1 MRLGRHDH
9 LVGDL
14 VERWRGEQKC
24 YQTYCTIIIIY
35 CLLLFSMILPSKIVV
50 DGWGDDILWIP
61 LRRHGLF
68 VGTGDEQGDETQ
80 DKRPRGLQ
88 PQSHKD
94 AELTCQLT
102 GMRPSGRCHTCEPSV
117 WPQGI

>member
-1 MRLGRHDH
+1 MA
-9 LVGDL
+9 
-14 VERWRGEQKC
+14 GE
-24 YQTYCTIIIIY
+24 
-35 CLLLFSMILPSKIVV
+35 MIFC
-50 DGWGDDILWIP
+50 GF